1 MFLSCNTLHILHR
14 PGMPMKISKPP
25 VVYGIAKCIKNSND
39 SIFHATT
46 YQAIPSNVSYLASI
60 TSSLYNKLQEEMELS
75 RKRCIKEIFHCHR
88 KGKQTKNIMKQRK
101 QKIKEEIWIKEV
113 IMIFLTHILQVRKD
127 V

>member
-14 PGMPMKISKPP
+14 PSIPMKFSKPP

-46 YQAIPSNVSYLASI
+46 YQAIPTNVSFLSSI

-75 RKRCIKEIFHCHR
+75 RKRCFKEIFHGQR
-88 KGKQTKNIMKQRK
+88 KGKQKKNIMNQRK
-101 QKIKEEIWIKEV
+101 QNIKEAII
-113 IMIFLTHILQVRKD
+113 IFLTHSLQVRKG